1 MLRGK
6 GIGALVISEDG
17 VAVEGIISERD
28 ILRGLA
34 EHGAGVLAMT
44 VTDVMTKEVVTC
56 DPGDNVRELMKV
68 MTARRF
74 RHLPVVEY
82 GALCGIISMGDLVKS
97 RLEETGTRSPSHA
110 GLHHHR
116 LGGAATS
123 GSDDARHE
131 LAAHGDAGVLPGKPM
146 AMMPERP

>member
-1 MLRGK
+1 MDVAAILKSKGGDVATSPASSTVAEVVALLRGK

-97 RLEETGTRSPSHA
+97 RLEETEREA
-110 GLHHHR
+110 Q
-116 LGGAATS
+116 
-123 GSDDARHE
+123 
-131 LAAHGDAGVLPGKPM
+131 
-146 AMMPERP
+146 AMRDYITTG